1 MSMMNDFF
9 FFIPL
14 LSILVYVFIIGF
26 AIYAVV
32 TFLKLA
38 KERNVHLKVIAEDLR
53 RRSKMKEVAIWD

>member
-1 MSMMNDFF
+1 MIF

-26 AIYAVV
+26 LIYVVV

-38 KERNVHLKVIAEDLR
+38 KKHNVHLKAIAEELR
-53 RRSKMKEVAIWD
+53 RRS